1 MPVFRLQPDGF
12 LNRDLRALT
21 AELRGTDPGTV
32 TTGQMSYD
40 LRRLRHHGL
49 IERIPH
55 THRYQ
60 VTDTGLSTAMF
71 ISAVHDRLLPTGLA
85 DLHTPTPTKLR
96 TAMHAYQT
104 AVDNLIHNTGL
115 AA

>member
-1 MPVFRLQPDGF
+1 M
-12 LNRDLRALT
+12 
-21 AELRGTDPGTV
+21 

-55 THRYQ
+55 SHRYQ

-85 DLHTPTPTKLR
+85 DLQNPVPTRLR
-96 TAMHAYQT
+96 AATHAYQT
-104 AVDNLIHNTGL
+104 AIDDLTHTKGL